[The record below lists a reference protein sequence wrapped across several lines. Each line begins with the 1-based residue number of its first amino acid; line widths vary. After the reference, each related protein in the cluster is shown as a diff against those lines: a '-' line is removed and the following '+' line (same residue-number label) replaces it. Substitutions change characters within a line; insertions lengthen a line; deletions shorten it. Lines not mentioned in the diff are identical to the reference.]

1 MAFIIKSLAANT
13 AGAGTTVL
21 YSVTTSASMV
31 TSVRLVN
38 GNANNT
44 ASVNLYVRK
53 SGSANAQRIAKQNY
67 SIAVGAMLLVD
78 DTLTLGPG
86 DQVEVNV
93 SGTSPSV
100 GYLVNGFEQE

>member
-38 GNANNT
+38 ANASYT

-53 SGSANAQRIAKQNY
+53 SGSATAQRIAKQN
-67 SIAVGAMLLVD
+67 SILGIGTMLLVD
-78 DTLTLGPG
+78 DALTLGPG
-86 DQVEVNV
+86 DQVELNTA
-93 SGTSPSV
+93 GTSPSV